1 MSVNKSKIDTA
12 YDKNFM
18 PKPVKRIPKKQQV
31 YIKTNTPSNGSPRTV
46 YHKKA
51 LNNHVNTEIKSG
63 RAPRSPLTR
72 IPLNDPFYTKLYT
85 LEELKA
91 AKSTKSNKYKLI
103 EHMKTRKKLTS
114 RQKLR
119 YLNLLKSGRSLGDLI
134 RNVNRITQPKTSIIP
149 KSHNNIINIHV
160 AYGIVME
167 SVMNTDYRLFM
178 PKNNQKYNKNIF
190 NNVNMSMVKKVRTL
204 ITKHIYEELGAYKD
218 NKTGRYDN
226 YGLTEL
232 TLAWN
237 MKLRQLERAILAVS
251 YMESESDFK
260 DVKGIEFVKPDLYE
274 EIKRYIFQ
282 IDGIKKIQRYITR
295 SFYITVFGRAVTT
308 SYADERAKKLV
319 EFMTRDGIFGFEG
332 ITLEDW
338 LIKDYEDYID
348 KIVNSLNNYNINR
361 SITNT
366 RNKKNSTVSD
376 KTKEILKHVV
386 NKYHP
391 NNKNALINKINAVGI
406 RNFKNITKI
415 IPKSKK

>member
-18 PKPVKRIPKKQQV
+18 PTSIKRIPKKRQV

-46 YHKKA
+46 YNKKGM
-51 LNNHVNTEIKSG
+51 NNYISTETTSSQ
-63 RAPRSPLTR
+63 RLRSPLTR
-72 IPLNDPFYTKLYT
+72 IPLNDQHYTKLYT

-91 AKSTKSNKYKLI
+91 AKNTKSNKYKLI

-114 RQKLR
+114 NQKLR

-134 RNVNRITQPKTSIIP
+134 RNVNRITKPKTTIIP
-149 KSHNNIINIHV
+149 KSYNNIKNIHI
-160 AYGIVME
+160 AREIAINTI
-167 SVMNTDYRLFM
+167 MNTDYRLFM
-178 PKNNQKYNKNIF
+178 PKNSQNYNKNIF
-190 NNVNMSMVKKVRTL
+190 NNVNMSMIKKVRTL
-204 ITKHIYEELGAYKD
+204 IIKHIYEEIGAYKD

-232 TLAWN
+232 SLAWN
-237 MKLRQLERAILAVS
+237 TKLRQLERAILAVS

-260 DVKGIEFVKPDLYE
+260 DIKGIEFVKPDLYE
-274 EIKRYIFQ
+274 EIKRHLFK
-282 IDGIKKIQRYITR
+282 IDGIKKIQIYITR
-295 SFYITVFGRAVTT
+295 SFYILIFKRAVTT
-308 SYADERAKKLV
+308 SYAEERAKKLV

-348 KIVNSLNNYNINR
+348 KIVNSLNNYNINK

-376 KTKEILKHVV
+376 KTKEILKYVV

-391 NNKNALINKINAVGI
+391 NNKNTLFNKINAVGI

-415 IPKSKK
+415 IPKSRK